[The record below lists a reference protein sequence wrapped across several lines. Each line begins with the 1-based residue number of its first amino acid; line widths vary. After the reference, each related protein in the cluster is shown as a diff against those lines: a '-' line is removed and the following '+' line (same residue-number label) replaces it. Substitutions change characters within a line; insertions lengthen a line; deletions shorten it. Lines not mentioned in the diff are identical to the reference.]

1 MWIVKRTGN
10 KKVLWSSVEGG
21 LTHYKRSTWHLHI
34 FLYVSTGKRIELP
47 GNVALWFLYWSGS
60 ICATCG
66 WHDWSISSCSALALL
81 ITLLNIA
88 TGEALLEA
96 AVTSPEQWCT
106 LAPPFKPF
114 FWHYRI
120 WMGHQWSHSVRTCR
134 GAPGWPGTQ
143 PSTPVNGV
151 RAAAHWAPWT
161 LWPKRSETKMSLS
174 TMCRSGLDKSRQ
186 WQSDWFDCSTE
197 RGHLP
202 PRSTAPA
209 GLHRALPSAH
219 HLCLGLHW
227 HSSSEQYLSSCS
239 AHSSL
244 CILLKLAIGVII
256 TAVCF

>member
-1 MWIVKRTGN
+1 MWIVKGTGN

-21 LTHYKRSTWHLHI
+21 LTDYKRSTWHLHI

-106 LAPPFKPF
+106 LAPPFNPF

-120 WMGHQWSHSVRTCR
+120 WMGHQWSHSVRTCS
-134 GAPGWPGTQ
+134 GAPGWPGAE
-143 PSTPVNGV
+143 PSTPVNG
-151 RAAAHWAPWT
+151 
-161 LWPKRSETKMSLS
+161 
-174 TMCRSGLDKSRQ
+174 
-186 WQSDWFDCSTE
+186 
-197 RGHLP
+197 LP
-202 PRSTAPA
+202 PQPIE
-209 GLHRALPSAH
+209 LHELRDQREVRQRCPSARCVGQGWTKADSDNQTVW
-219 HLCLGLHW
+219 LLH
-227 HSSSEQYLSSCS
+227 
-239 AHSSL
+239 
-244 CILLKLAIGVII
+244 
-256 TAVCF
+256 